1 MDFLTFLE
9 KYDRQDVSKVK
20 KIIEANRQKE
30 NTILSEAFRGEY
42 PSKKEAVFNLE
53 QYFVSKDTAP
63 AGVDASYAKK
73 HLTAL
78 KHKIESLSEGD
89 IRIIIHN
96 HEGKKDGGSPME
108 YEEEGVEL
116 KKRRGRP
123 NKTGVVYDDPREV
136 IADDSL
142 TPKAG
147 TAEPVKATV
156 AIIKDVKDDE
166 DEDDKDSALVTD
178 ASDAL
183 IEELSTFG
191 LTEEDLKNAT
201 DMAESGVIDETDDS
215 KIARAARIIS
225 KINELE

>member
-20 KIIEANRQKE
+20 KIIEANKQKE
-30 NTILSEAFRGEY
+30 ETILSEAFRGEY
-42 PSKKEAVFNLE
+42 PSKKEAIFVLE

-63 AGVDASYAKK
+63 AGVDVSYAKK

-96 HEGKKDGGSPME
+96 HEGKKDGSSPME
-108 YEEEGVEL
+108 YEEEGMEL
-116 KKRRGRP
+116 SKKKRGRP
-123 NKTGVVYDDPREV
+123 NKTGVVYYDPREV
-136 IADDSL
+136 IADEPPVL
-142 TPKAG
+142 PKSG
-147 TAEPVKATV
+147 EPVKATV
-156 AIIKDVKDDE
+156 AIIKDDGKGE
-166 DEDDKDSALVTD
+166 EEGGDSALVTD
-178 ASDAL
+178 ASDEL

-191 LTEEDLKNAT
+191 LTEEDLKQAT
-201 DMAESGVIDETDDS
+201 DMAEAGVIDETDDS

-225 KINELE
+225 KINQLE